1 MKKRTKEKFYRS
13 LCIGLFVVIGILIF
27 IIFLPKLHEVKE
39 LAPLFFPESSI
50 LGFEK
55 VDRVDVVFTNNEG
68 LVTLTSGCYELT
80 ASVDAPQALSIQNAL
95 QKKSAERPNA
105 HDLAKDVFNTLD
117 IRVLMV
123 KITELR
129 GNSYFAK
136 ILLKQKNTFL
146 NFDVRPSDGIAI
158 ALRMESPI
166 YINSSLLKQQGKY
179 IC

>member
-1 MKKRTKEKFYRS
+1 MKRRTKEKFYRN
-13 LCIGLFVVIGILIF
+13 LCIGLCLVIGILIF
-27 IIFLPKLHEVKE
+27 LNFLPKLEEVKE
-39 LAPLFFPESSI
+39 LAPLLIPEASI

-55 VDRVDVVFTNNEG
+55 VDKVDVVPTNNEG
-68 LVTLTSGCYELT
+68 LVTLTSGCYQLT
-80 ASVDAPQALSIQNAL
+80 ASVDASQALSIQNAL
-95 QKKSAERPNA
+95 QKKSSERPNA

-117 IRVLMV
+117 IKVLMV

-158 ALRMESPI
+158 ALRTESPI
-166 YINSSLLKQQGKY
+166 YINSSLLKEKGKY

>member
-1 MKKRTKEKFYRS
+1 MRKRVKENLYKS
-13 LCIGLFVVIGILIF
+13 LCIGLSVVVVILILINL
-27 IIFLPKLHEVKE
+27 LPKFQEVKE
-39 LAPLFFPESSI
+39 LSPLFFPEAST

-55 VDRVDVVFTNNEG
+55 VDKVDVTPTNNEG
-68 LVTLTSGCYELT
+68 LVTLTSGCYQLT
-80 ASVDAPQALSIQNAL
+80 AGVDAQQALSIRNAL
-95 QKKSAERPNA
+95 QKKIAERPNA
-105 HDLAKDVFNTLD
+105 HDLAKDIFNTLD
-117 IRVLMV
+117 IKVLMV

-129 GNSYFAK
+129 GSSYFAK